1 MLTEEKRKLTAIG
14 KQDDFITVF
23 EKLTT
28 NSELTFSEKSLILAT
43 AIIFL
48 KHYEKDNRFISYA
61 DLAYYIILKY
71 SLKYQDYDPLYD
83 FSINFGFYPIV
94 STLIKQDLHQESNF
108 QDYLVSIRLEEF
120 RNPKDYIETLEQNLK
135 SEKFLEDMAN
145 EKSYLAPTSFGKSS
159 IIVDYLLRNLSNSTK
174 VGIIVPTKSLLMQT
188 YQMIR
193 SADLKKRIIMH
204 DEMYNDEESFIA
216 VFTQERALRLL
227 NRKNI
232 HFDILIIDEAHN
244 LLKHDSGN
252 RQVLLSRL
260 ISKNLRNNPV
270 QKVIYLSPLIEDI
283 ANLRVSESQDIKSH
297 KIKFNIK
304 EPEIFELTINAQ
316 KFQYNRFVNQF
327 YELDNIHQNKFK
339 YIIENSRKKNFVFEN
354 SPVRIEKIAK
364 EFSTFLPKITNDII
378 INKVLEVL
386 KSEVHED
393 FYGITY
399 LEHGVIYLH
408 GKLPDLI
415 KEYLESKFREIHN
428 VKYLIANTVILEG
441 INLPFEVLFIL
452 NTYRLQGKELIN
464 LIGRI
469 NRLNEIFNSD
479 CVELEKLLPSVH
491 FINNKKYTNV
501 HNSKIKLLRSR
512 VFKDEIQNPTLKS
525 YDDSKLLDHVK
536 EKNSKLKDDEDFL
549 FSQPLD
555 EREKLKQYLIESGI
569 IHYYH
574 NLEGFM
580 DNFTNRM
587 SNMTSTPVWTN
598 LDILEKINVIFI
610 EDQQISDYEFIRLSN
625 RPARN
630 YYSNYIYNSR
640 KLSFNQ
646 RILKQVSYF
655 DSIGNNIDPQRR
667 KLYFGDSY
675 GEEKYDPLNENSKP
689 TYINLESKNK
699 REKVNLAVVKLKMED
714 DFISYKLNR
723 FVIMLYDYNLIS
735 KDDYNLFIYGTVDEK
750 KISLTKSGL
759 TINLISKIDSDD
771 QLSNID
777 FDPFN
782 NLIAND
788 KFKLYLNDLNDLH
801 RYELSKYIRFTAS
814 T

>member
-14 KQDDFITVF
+14 KQDNFITVF

-71 SLKYQDYDPLYD
+71 SLKYQDYHPLYD

-94 STLIKQDLHQESNF
+94 STLIKQDLHPESNF

-120 RNPKDYIETLEQNLK
+120 RNPKDYIETLEQNLE
-135 SEKFLEDMAN
+135 SEKFLEDLAN

-159 IIVDYLLRNLSNSTK
+159 IIVDYLLRNLSNTTK

-193 SADLKKRIIMH
+193 SADLEKRIIMH

-216 VFTQERALRLL
+216 VFTQERALRLV

-244 LLKHDSGN
+244 LLKHDGGN

-260 ISKNLRNNPV
+260 ISKNLRNNPA

-283 ANLRVSESQDIKSH
+283 ANLRVSESQEIKTH

-304 EPEIFELTINAQ
+304 EPEIFELTIDAQ

-327 YELDNIHQNKFK
+327 YELDNTHQNKFK
-339 YIIENSRKKNFVFEN
+339 YIIGNSRKKNFIFEN
-354 SPVRIEKIAK
+354 SPVRIEKTAK
-364 EFSTFLPKITNDII
+364 DFSTFLPEITNDII
-378 INKVLEVL
+378 INEVLDVL

-399 LEHGVIYLH
+399 LKHGVIYLH

-415 KEYLESKFREIHN
+415 KEYLESKFREIDN

-479 CVELEKLLPSVH
+479 VVELEKLLPSVD
-491 FINNKKYTNV
+491 
-501 HNSKIKLLRSR
+501 NSDQM
-512 VFKDEIQNPTLKS
+512 V
-525 YDDSKLLDHVK
+525 
-536 EKNSKLKDDEDFL
+536 
-549 FSQPLD
+549 
-555 EREKLKQYLIESGI
+555 
-569 IHYYH
+569 
-574 NLEGFM
+574 
-580 DNFTNRM
+580 
-587 SNMTSTPVWTN
+587 PV
-598 LDILEKINVIFI
+598 
-610 EDQQISDYEFIRLSN
+610 IS
-625 RPARN
+625 
-630 YYSNYIYNSR
+630 
-640 KLSFNQ
+640 
-646 RILKQVSYF
+646 V
-655 DSIGNNIDPQRR
+655 G
-667 KLYFGDSY
+667 
-675 GEEKYDPLNENSKP
+675 
-689 TYINLESKNK
+689 
-699 REKVNLAVVKLKMED
+699 
-714 DFISYKLNR
+714 
-723 FVIMLYDYNLIS
+723 
-735 KDDYNLFIYGTVDEK
+735 
-750 KISLTKSGL
+750 
-759 TINLISKIDSDD
+759 
-771 QLSNID
+771 
-777 FDPFN
+777 
-782 NLIAND
+782 
-788 KFKLYLNDLNDLH
+788 
-801 RYELSKYIRFTAS
+801 
-814 T
+814 